1 MNEYENLRREQ
12 RLPYGGLFGD
22 SNLIKVIEQVI
33 ADPDIEYR
41 PIDLEKLTKESA
53 PTVRAS
59 LKILTSLG
67 LLKKDESDSQHPVYM
82 VDTES
87 KRYVALTLL
96 AYAVLDDKNGTDTMD
111 KVIADYLTS
120 ILHQAIQPCV
130 CGTTENDIPKSTI
143 REHWNASV
151 TEKKPDTIYVV
162 NAEGETATNEW
173 LTLTEGSM
181 GKDAQKTIF
190 SHGGNRVAAA

>member
-96 AYAVLDDKNGTDTMD
+96 AYADDKNGTDTMD

>member
-1 MNEYENLRREQ
+1 MNEYEDVGRER

-41 PIDLEKLTKESA
+41 PIDLERLTKESA

-67 LLKKDESDSQHPVYM
+67 LLKKDESDSQHPVYV

-87 KRYVALTLL
+87 KRYIALTLL

-111 KVIADYLTS
+111 KVIADYLT
-120 ILHQAIQPCV
+120 L
-130 CGTTENDIPKSTI
+130 G
-143 REHWNASV
+143 AS
-151 TEKKPDTIYVV
+151 
-162 NAEGETATNEW
+162 
-173 LTLTEGSM
+173 
-181 GKDAQKTIF
+181 
-190 SHGGNRVAAA
+190 NRSGR